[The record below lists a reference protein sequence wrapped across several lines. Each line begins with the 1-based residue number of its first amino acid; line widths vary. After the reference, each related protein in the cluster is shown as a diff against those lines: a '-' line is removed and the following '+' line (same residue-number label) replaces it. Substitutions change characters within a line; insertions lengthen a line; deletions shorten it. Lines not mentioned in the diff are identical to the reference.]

1 MHSEDRVKPVDVIS
15 IIDRAKFFGLPLFVT
30 TLSSLAM
37 IFDGFDIQIIA
48 FAAPS
53 ILAEFGITRPQLG
66 PILAAGLVG
75 MALGAFTIG
84 PLGDRHG
91 RRIALTA
98 SLLIIAV
105 TSVGAA
111 MAENATQLMWWRF
124 LTGIGLGG
132 TVPNA
137 VAMTLEYAPLAIR
150 NTVAAFTN
158 VGVPVGGMVGA
169 EIAAQI
175 IPVYGWRALFW
186 IGAALPAALA
196 LIIIFFMPESPRYLA
211 KSGKNQAKLARL
223 MNRLSG
229 RTDYNANTAFEVRE
243 GTQAVAGGSVGALL
257 TAEFRRDTLLI
268 WLIFFTNIFA
278 VYAFVNWMPT
288 ALSAAGLSMGI
299 ALRGSLAFNLGGVV
313 ASFALALLMTRFGS
327 RSTLRV
333 VAAVSVLV
341 TLAIAFIEVTPP
353 DRGVYLLLGTVALA
367 GATILGLQVCMF
379 TVAASAYPTEIR
391 SAGVGWAS
399 GIARIGGVLSS
410 LVGGVLLAGNGDLT
424 SFFIAIASV
433 LVAAF
438 FGVYHLGRHIPAA
451 TRQ

>member
-1 MHSEDRVKPVDVIS
+1 MHSEKTKMPVDVIS
-15 IIDRAKFFGLPLFVT
+15 VIDRAKFFGLPFFVT
-30 TLSSLAM
+30 TLSALAM

-53 ILAEFGITRPQLG
+53 ILNEFGITRPQLG

-84 PLGDRHG
+84 PFGDRYG
-91 RRIALTA
+91 RRMALTA
-98 SLLIIAV
+98 SLLIIAI

-137 VAMTLEYAPLAIR
+137 VAMTLEFAPLSIR

-158 VGVPVGGMVGA
+158 VGVPVGGMIGA

-175 IPVYGWRALFW
+175 IPIYGWRMLFW
-186 IGAALPAALA
+186 IGAVLPAALA
-196 LIIIFFMPESPRYLA
+196 LVIILFMPESPRFLA
-211 KSGKNQAKLARL
+211 KSGKNPAKLARI
-223 MNRLSG
+223 MNRLTG
-229 RTDYNANTAFEVRE
+229 RRQYTYETAFEVRE
-243 GTQAVAGGSVGALL
+243 EGKNLAVGGVGGLL
-257 TAEFRRDTLLI
+257 APEFRRDTLLL

-299 ALRGSLAFNLGGVV
+299 SLRGSLAFNLGGVL
-313 ASFALALLMTRFGS
+313 ASFVLAMLMTRFGS
-327 RSTLRV
+327 RVTLRV
-333 VAAVSVLV
+333 VSGVSVLV
-341 TLAIAFIEVTPP
+341 TLSIAFIEVAPP
-353 DRGVYLLLGTVALA
+353 DRGIYLLLGTVALA

-391 SAGVGWAS
+391 SAGIGWAS
-399 GIARIGGVLSS
+399 GIARIGGVVSS
-410 LVGGVLLAGNGDLT
+410 LIGGVLLADNGDFT
-424 SFFIAIASV
+424 GFFIAIAVV

-438 FGVYHLGRHIPAA
+438 FGVYHLGRHISAA
-451 TRQ
+451 IR

>member
-1 MHSEDRVKPVDVIS
+1 MHSENDGKAVDVIS
-15 IIDRAKFFGLPLFVT
+15 VIDRAKFFGLPLFVT
-30 TLSSLAM
+30 TLSALAM

-53 ILAEFGITRPQLG
+53 ILQEFGISRPQLG

-84 PLGDRHG
+84 PMGDRHG
-91 RRIALTA
+91 RRAALTL
-98 SLLIIAV
+98 SLVIIAV
-105 TSVGAA
+105 TSAGAA

-169 EIAAQI
+169 EIAAQV

-196 LIIIFFMPESPRYLA
+196 VVIVLFMPESPRFLA
-211 KSGKNQAKLARL
+211 RSGKHRSKLAGL
-223 MNRLSG
+223 MNRLAG
-229 RTDYNANTAFEVRE
+229 RTDYTADTAFEVRE
-243 GTQAVAGGSVGALL
+243 GATVAAGGSVRGLFSPEL
-257 TAEFRRDTLLI
+257 RRDTILI

-313 ASFALALLMTRFGS
+313 ASFLLAVLMTRYGS
-327 RSTLRV
+327 RATLRV
-333 VAAVSVLV
+333 VAGLSVLV
-341 TLAIAFIEVTPP
+341 TLAIAAIEVAPP
-353 DRGVYLLLGTVALA
+353 DRGVYLLLGAVTLA

-379 TVAASAYPTEIR
+379 TVAASAYPTEVR

-399 GIARIGGVLSS
+399 GVARLGGVLSS
-410 LVGGVLLAGNGDLT
+410 LVGGVLLAGDGDLT
-424 SFFIAIASV
+424 VFFIAIAVV
-433 LVAAF
+433 LMAAF
-438 FGVYHLGRHIPAA
+438 YGVLRLGRHIPAA
-451 TRQ
+451 KSR